1 MIHQKQAGVCQ
12 IIHIQEFTKG
22 GACSPDNHLRLIF
35 GLSLMETPN
44 QSRKHMGMLRMVII
58 IGAVEIGGHHAD
70 IIRAILPVQVFTIF
84 QPGNLGQGICL
95 IGLFQGT
102 GKKAALRHRLG
113 SHSGVNAGTSQK
125 HQLLHLIYKST
136 VNHIH
141 FQNHIIVHKV
151 SRMIAVGYDTA
162 HFRCR
167 QKYVLRFFLTKK
179 LFHLLLIAKV
189 QLRGC
194 L

>member
-1 MIHQKQAGVCQ
+1 MLEQKVAVV
-12 IIHIQEFTKG
+12 T
-22 GACSPDNHLRLIF
+22 GA
-35 GLSLMETPN
+35 
-44 QSRKHMGMLRMVII
+44 SRG
-58 IGAVEIGGHHAD
+58 IG
-70 IIRAILPVQVFTIF
+70 RAIAEKLAEEGVFVVINYRGNEEQAKQVQQTIKE
-84 QPGNLGQGICL
+84 Q
-95 IGLFQGT
+95 
-102 GKKAALRHRLG
+102 
-113 SHSGVNAGTSQK
+113 GVNAGTSQK